1 MALAS
6 EMRSRPGQQSKD
18 DLTLI
23 HEGTAFLKNVSEE
36 EPGTFIDFIL
46 DLCSDVENSSRRATQ
61 QVRIENNGPL
71 AQANDDTV
79 DLDIDMAGRQ
89 QPTGHGDSTFSNSDA
104 DLLNDINLNY
114 INPQWAFPPFW
125 NWQDMLGMPVSG
137 PE

>member
-1 MALAS
+1 
-6 EMRSRPGQQSKD
+6 MRSRPGQLSED

-23 HEGTAFLKNVSEE
+23 HAGTAFLKDVSAD

-61 QVRIENNGPL
+61 QARTENSRQLGQSANHDSADLNIDLSEREQLADHGENNFL
-71 AQANDDTV
+71 
-79 DLDIDMAGRQ
+79 
-89 QPTGHGDSTFSNSDA
+89 NSDA

-125 NWQDMLGMPVSG
+125 NWQDSMLGVPVSG